1 MGAVIAAA
9 DEARS
14 RGAARGGDGK
24 RNEPTISNAAFAE
37 LAERLRAIRGLDLQ
51 GYKNRYARRRIAV
64 RLRACRC
71 ADLEEYL
78 QLLDREPE
86 EWSRLLQALAI
97 NVSSF
102 FRNPETFEL
111 IRGRILPEIIQW
123 RKQRGQPR
131 LRLWSAGCAEGE
143 EAYSLAI
150 LLREHFAGALGTMAV
165 SILATDLD
173 AESLALAQAGSY
185 PEPRLADLPAE
196 LREKYFRPQGEQW
209 LLRRRVAGL
218 VEFARHDL
226 LSQPG
231 PRDLDLIVCRNVLI
245 YLSRAEQERILAR
258 FCQSLRPEGFLV
270 LGKTETLIGQLRRAL
285 LSVVPRERIYQKPA
299 EAGARSREEVPG

>member
-1 MGAVIAAA
+1 LGAVIVAA

-37 LAERLRAIRGLDLQ
+37 LAERLRAIRGLDLE

-102 FRNPETFEL
+102 FRNPETFKL
-111 IRGRILPEIIQW
+111 IRGRILPELIQW
-123 RKQRGQPR
+123 RKERGQPR

-196 LREKYFRPQGEQW
+196 LR
-209 LLRRRVAGL
+209 
-218 VEFARHDL
+218 
-226 LSQPG
+226 
-231 PRDLDLIVCRNVLI
+231 
-245 YLSRAEQERILAR
+245 
-258 FCQSLRPEGFLV
+258 
-270 LGKTETLIGQLRRAL
+270 
-285 LSVVPRERIYQKPA
+285 
-299 EAGARSREEVPG
+299 